1 MIIGKDEA
9 GRGALAGPVVAG
21 AVAFKEEIT
30 AANCIV
36 FPLIKDSKSL
46 TDEQR
51 REAFD
56 WLKENTF
63 WGVAVVSAAVIDDIG
78 IKPANETAM
87 NQAVENLRAAL
98 PKNKTGIA
106 TTHIQLQVDGRDKFK
121 FPYPSKDI
129 VKGDEKVLKISA
141 ASIIAKVTRDDYMIE
156 AATKFPEFSFE
167 THKGYGAAPHL
178 ALLNEGVYCDEHRRS
193 YQPLKKWLNQGKLF

>member
-1 MIIGKDEA
+1 M
-9 GRGALAGPVVAG
+9 VAG